1 MGWLLGCPGEGR
13 HRVCFA
19 LSPAPHLPASEM
31 EEQEGALHPF
41 LGDVVG
47 WPGAGAVRA
56 VLGRLL
62 ETHGGAL
69 QGCSGVMLQ

>member
-1 MGWLLGCPGEGR
+1 
-13 HRVCFA
+13 
-19 LSPAPHLPASEM
+19 M

-47 WPGAGAVRA
+47 WPSAGAVCA
-56 VLGRLL
+56 MLGQLL
-62 ETHGGAL
+62 ETQGGAL

>member
-1 MGWLLGCPGEGR
+1 
-13 HRVCFA
+13 
-19 LSPAPHLPASEM
+19 M

-41 LGDVVG
+41 LGDVAG

-62 ETHGGAL
+62 ETQGCAL